1 MLVAVYCLSI
11 KSFRILEFVSYFSF
25 KNFQPHI
32 KSLALE
38 NISVFVTSMYD
49 VNGNGYID
57 LNEMT
62 QIVRSITN

>member
-1 MLVAVYCLSI
+1 MLVAVYGLSI
-11 KSFRILEFVSYFSF
+11 KSFGILELVSHLSI

-32 KSLALE
+32 KRIELE
-38 NISVFVTSMYD
+38 NKSVFVTSMYD